1 MDIHCRLLS
10 ERHPNHPQDHPH
22 NNPHDPPPHQET
34 AGELVQTELEDL
46 DLGLKNISGNPF
58 LNTIT
63 TLILFYLD
71 LIYVLQCAKFK
82 KAYLEL
88 ECIKSN
94 KETEHHGHRHQ
105 SLRGYFNRWF
115 GDRLAHSSPA
125 HTASCHRFHQNEK
138 FGDGAKQQQQ

>member
-46 DLGLKNISGNPF
+46 DLGLKNISGNPY

-63 TLILFYLD
+63 TLIHPPSQPLSCCFC
-71 LIYVLQCAKFK
+71 LIFVLQCAKYK
-82 KAYLEL
+82 KAELEL
-88 ECIKSN
+88 ECIKSK
-94 KETEHHGHRHQ
+94 KEKRASWSPSSGLARTSQ
-105 SLRGYFNRWF
+105 SVVR
-115 GDRLAHSSPA
+115 
-125 HTASCHRFHQNEK
+125 
-138 FGDGAKQQQQ
+138 